1 MMDARLQ
8 RRIQRYGWD
17 KAAACY
23 EQSWQRQL
31 APAQGTMLALA
42 GLAPGERVVDVA
54 CGTGLVTFAA
64 AEAVGPTGLVVGTDI
79 SEMMV
84 TLAAARARSRNLR
97 HVQFERMDAEDLS
110 PLADASFDVALCGL
124 GLMYVP
130 DPLKAVREMTRL
142 VMPGSTPSASSTPSS
157 SSSNAEVTSD
167 LGGRVVAAVWGQ
179 RKNCGWADI
188 FPIVDARVKSEVCPM
203 FFSLGTGDQ
212 LADVFRAAGLVD
224 VVTER
229 IETRLEWASDD
240 EACGAAFVG
249 GPVALAYGRFDERT
263 RFRVQR
269 EYLDSIAQW
278 RIRASAAG
286 HSGQGTRNGQN
297 GQNGYNEYGDGD
309 AASRG
314 PSRGYSVPGEF
325 VIVAGRRPA

>member
-1 MMDARLQ
+1 MDARLQ

-17 KAAACY
+17 KAAAWY

-31 APAQGTMLALA
+31 APAQATMMALA
-42 GLAPGERVVDVA
+42 GVAPGERVVDVA

-64 AEAVGPTGLVVGTDI
+64 AEAVGPTGVVVGTDI
-79 SEMMV
+79 SEVMV
-84 TLAAARARSRNLR
+84 TLAAARARSRAFK
-97 HVQFERMDAEDLS
+97 HVSFARMDAEDLS
-110 PLADASFDVALCGL
+110 PLEDASFDVALCGL

-142 VMPGSTPSASSTPSS
+142 VMPASAYASPGSSGSSGS
-157 SSSNAEVTSD
+157 EVTSD
-167 LGGRVVAAVWGQ
+167 PGGRVVAAVWGQ

-203 FFSLGTGDQ
+203 FFSLGTGDH
-212 LADVFRAAGLVD
+212 LADVFRTAGLVD
-224 VVTER
+224 VVTQR

-249 GPVALAYGRFDERT
+249 GPVALAYWRFDERT
-263 RFRVQR
+263 RNRVQR

-286 HSGQGTRNGQN
+286 QNAPNGQT
-297 GQNGYNEYGDGD
+297 GHRAGDSD
-309 AASRG
+309 VRASN
-314 PSRGYSVPGEF
+314 RGYSVPGEF
-325 VIVAGRRPA
+325 VIVAGRRAA